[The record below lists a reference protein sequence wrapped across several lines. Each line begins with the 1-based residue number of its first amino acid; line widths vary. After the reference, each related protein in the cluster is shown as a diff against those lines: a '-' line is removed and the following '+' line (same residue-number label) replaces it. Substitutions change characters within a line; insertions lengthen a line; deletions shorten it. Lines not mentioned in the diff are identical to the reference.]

1 MTTFI
6 GTPRV
11 GVTLALCCLM
21 LLGAMPVI
29 VGGRPSGASALS
41 FALLYSIWQLAFSL
55 PLTLAEARAGKGGLF
70 RSGLPQD
77 QRRTIIGTA
86 LFTGVLFAL
95 AAWAYVLGFET
106 VGAVNAAIALQLY
119 PLLAAS
125 LEAALFGRRKTRAEL
140 LFTLLIVGALF
151 HLATGGRWQ
160 MTGLSPWFAVALAV
174 PLLWAVA
181 HVILRET
188 LVRTAATPNEV
199 TTSRLVIVVLLLTP
213 LAIAVDGPAAVLAAV
228 TAPMTQAFALAM
240 GLAYYVELILW
251 FHAVRH
257 IDVSVA
263 SSVTVPAPAVTLL
276 LSMALLGTTAEAYQ
290 LTALIGVIVGLFG
303 LMWASIRRVRPA

>member
-1 MTTFI
+1 MTRFS
-6 GTPRV
+6 GTPRT
-11 GVTLALCCLM
+11 GVALALCCLL

-29 VGGRPSGASALS
+29 VGGRPAGASALT
-41 FALLYSIWQLAFSL
+41 FALLYSLWQLLFSL
-55 PLTLAEARAGKGGLF
+55 PLTIAEARAGRGGLF
-70 RSGLPQD
+70 RTGLPAVD
-77 QRRTIIGTA
+77 RRRIVVTA
-86 LFTGVLFAL
+86 LFTGALFAL

-106 VGAVNAAIALQLY
+106 VGAVNAAIALQIY
-119 PLLAAS
+119 PLLAAG
-125 LEAALFGRRKTRAEL
+125 LEAALYGRRKSRAEL
-140 LFTLLIVGALF
+140 TFTLLIVGALF
-151 HLATGGRWQ
+151 HLATGGRWR
-160 MTGLSPWFAVALAV
+160 MDGLSPWFAVALAV

-199 TTSRLVIVVLLLTP
+199 TTSRLVIVVALLTP
-213 LAIAVDGPAAVLAAV
+213 LTLAVDGPSALLTTAV
-228 TAPMTQAFALAM
+228 APMTQAFALAM

-276 LSMALLGTTAEAYQ
+276 LSMAFLGEAAETYQ
-290 LTALIGVIVGLFG
+290 IAALIGVIAGLFG
-303 LMWASIRRVRPA
+303 LMWASTGRAEAA

>member
-6 GTPRV
+6 GTPRA
-11 GVTLALCCLM
+11 GVTLALCCLV

-29 VGGRPSGASALS
+29 VGGRPAGASALT
-41 FALLYSIWQLAFSL
+41 FALLYSFWQLVFSL
-55 PLTLAEARAGKGGLF
+55 PLTLAEALAGKGGLF
-70 RSGLPQD
+70 RWGLPRGE
-77 QRRTIIGTA
+77 RRKILGTA
-86 LFTGVLFAL
+86 LFTGALFAL
-95 AAWAYVLGFET
+95 AAWAYVLGFEK
-106 VGAVNAAIALQLY
+106 VGAVNAAIALQIY

-125 LEAALFGRRKTRAEL
+125 LEAALFGRRKSRAEL

-181 HVILRET
+181 HVILREM
-188 LVRTAATPNEV
+188 LLRTAATPNEV
-199 TTSRLVIVVLLLTP
+199 TTSRLVIVVVLLTP
-213 LAIAVDGPAAVLAAV
+213 LAFAVDGPAAVIAA
-228 TAPMTQAFALAM
+228 TTDTMTEAFALAM

-276 LSMALLGTTAEAYQ
+276 LSMAFLGTAAEAYQ
-290 LTALIGVIVGLFG
+290 LAALTGVIAGLFG
-303 LMWASIRRVRPA
+303 LMWASTRRTRPA

>member
-1 MTTFI
+1 MTIFT

-11 GVTLALCCLM
+11 GVTLALCCLV

-29 VGGRPSGASALS
+29 VGGRPAGASALT
-41 FALLYSIWQLAFSL
+41 FALLYSVWQLAFSL

-70 RSGLPQD
+70 RSGLP
-77 QRRTIIGTA
+77 RGERHKIVATA

-95 AAWAYVLGFET
+95 AAWAYVLGFEK
-106 VGAVNAAIALQLY
+106 VGAVNAAIALQIY

-125 LEAALFGRRKTRAEL
+125 LEAALFGRRKSRTEL

-151 HLATGGRWQ
+151 HLATGGRWR

-199 TTSRLVIVVLLLTP
+199 TTSRLVIVVALLTP
-213 LAIAVDGPAAVLAAV
+213 LALVVDGPAAVIAATV
-228 TAPMTQAFALAM
+228 APMTEAFALAM

-263 SSVTVPAPAVTLL
+263 STVTVPAPAVTLM
-276 LSMALLGTTAEAYQ
+276 LSMTFLGTTAEAYQ
-290 LTALIGVIVGLFG
+290 LTALVGVIAGLFG
-303 LMWASIRRVRPA
+303 LMWASTRRLRPA

>member
-1 MTTFI
+1 MTIFI

-11 GVTLALCCLM
+11 GVAFALCCLM

-29 VGGRPSGASALS
+29 VGGRPAGASALT
-41 FALLYSIWQLAFSL
+41 FALIYSVWQLIFSL
-55 PLTLAEARAGKGGLF
+55 PLTFAEAKAGKGGLF
-70 RSGLPQD
+70 RSGLPRGE
-77 QRRTIIGTA
+77 RRKIVTTA
-86 LFTGVLFAL
+86 LFTGALFAL
-95 AAWAYVLGFET
+95 AAWAYVLGFEK
-106 VGAVNAAIALQLY
+106 VGAVNAAIALQIY

-125 LEAALFGRRKTRAEL
+125 LEAALFGRRKSRTEL

-188 LVRTAATPNEV
+188 LLRTAATPNEV
-199 TTSRLVIVVLLLTP
+199 TTSRLVIVVMLLTP
-213 LAIAVDGPAAVLAAV
+213 LALVIDGPAAVIAAAM
-228 TAPMTQAFALAM
+228 APMTQAFALVM

-276 LSMALLGTTAEAYQ
+276 LSMAFLGATAEAYQ
-290 LTALIGVIVGLFG
+290 LVALTGVIAGLFG
-303 LMWASIRRVRPA
+303 LMWASTRRVRPA

>member
-1 MTTFI
+1 MTTFP

-11 GVTLALCCLM
+11 GVALALCCLM

-29 VGGRPSGASALS
+29 VGGRPAGASALT
-41 FALLYSIWQLAFSL
+41 FALLYSVWQLVFSL

-70 RSGLPQD
+70 RSGLPEG
-77 QRRTIIGTA
+77 QRRKILGTA
-86 LFTGVLFAL
+86 LFTGALFAL
-95 AAWAYVLGFET
+95 AAWAYVLGFEK
-106 VGAVNAAIALQLY
+106 VGAVNAAIALQIY

-125 LEAALFGRRKTRAEL
+125 LEAALFGRRKSRMEL

-160 MTGLSPWFAVALAV
+160 MAGLSPWFAVALAV
-174 PLLWAVA
+174 PVLWAVA

-188 LVRTAATPNEV
+188 LVRTSATPNEV

-213 LAIAVDGPAAVLAAV
+213 LALVVDGSAAIAAAVS
-228 TAPMTQAFALAM
+228 APMTEVFALAM

-276 LSMALLGTTAEAYQ
+276 LSIAFLGVTAEAYQ
-290 LTALIGVIVGLFG
+290 LAALTGVIVGLLG
-303 LMWASIRRVRPA
+303 LMWASTRRVEPA

>member
-1 MTTFI
+1 MTTFT

-11 GVTLALCCLM
+11 GVALALCCLM

-29 VGGRPSGASALS
+29 VGGRPAGASALT
-41 FALLYSIWQLAFSL
+41 FALLYSVWQLVFSL
-55 PLTLAEARAGKGGLF
+55 PLTLAEARAGKGGVF
-70 RSGLPQD
+70 RSGLPQGE
-77 QRRTIIGTA
+77 RRKILGTA
-86 LFTGVLFAL
+86 LFTGALFAL
-95 AAWAYVLGFET
+95 AAWAYVLGFEK
-106 VGAVNAAIALQLY
+106 VGAVNAAIALQIY

-125 LEAALFGRRKTRAEL
+125 LEAALFGRRKSRTEL

-188 LVRTAATPNEV
+188 LLRTAATPNEV
-199 TTSRLVIVVLLLTP
+199 TTSRLVIVVVLLTP
-213 LAIAVDGPAAVLAAV
+213 LALVVDGPAAVVAAA
-228 TAPMTQAFALAM
+228 TDTMTEAFTVAM

-276 LSMALLGTTAEAYQ
+276 LSMAFLGATAEAYQ
-290 LTALIGVIVGLFG
+290 LAALTGVVAGLLG
-303 LMWASIRRVRPA
+303 LMWASTRRVRPA

>member
-1 MTTFI
+1 MTAFT

-11 GVTLALCCLM
+11 GVTLALCCLV

-29 VGGRPSGASALS
+29 VGGRPAGASALT
-41 FALLYSIWQLAFSL
+41 FALLYSIWQLVFSL
-55 PLTLAEARAGKGGLF
+55 PLALAEARAGRGGLF
-70 RSGLPQD
+70 REGLPRGE
-77 QRRTIIGTA
+77 RRKIVATA

-95 AAWAYVLGFET
+95 AAWAYVLGFEK
-106 VGAVNAAIALQLY
+106 VGAVNAAIALQIY

-125 LEAALFGRRKTRAEL
+125 LEAALFGRRKSRLEL
-140 LFTLLIVGALF
+140 TFTLLIVGALF
-151 HLATGGRWQ
+151 HLATGGRWR
-160 MTGLSPWFAVALAV
+160 MTGLSPWFALALAV

-188 LVRTAATPNEV
+188 LIRTAATPNEV
-199 TTSRLVIVVLLLTP
+199 TTSRLVIVVALLAP
-213 LAIAVDGPAAVLAAV
+213 LALAVDGPAAVAAAAM
-228 TAPMTQAFALAM
+228 APMTEVFALAM

-276 LSMALLGTTAEAYQ
+276 LSMVFLGATAEAYQ
-290 LTALIGVIVGLFG
+290 LVALAGVVAGLLG
-303 LMWASIRRVRPA
+303 LMWASTRRPRLA

>member
-1 MTTFI
+1 MTTFT
-6 GTPRV
+6 GTPRI
-11 GVTLALCCLM
+11 GVALALCCLI

-29 VGGRPSGASALS
+29 VGARPAGVSALT
-41 FALLYSIWQLAFSL
+41 FALLYSVWQLIFSL

-70 RSGLPQD
+70 RSGPPRGE
-77 QRRTIIGTA
+77 RRKMIATA
-86 LFTGVLFAL
+86 LFTGALFAL
-95 AAWAYVLGFET
+95 AAWAYVLGFEK
-106 VGAVNAAIALQLY
+106 VGAINAAIALQIY

-125 LEAALFGRRKTRAEL
+125 LEAALFGRRKNRMEL
-140 LFTLLIVGALF
+140 MFTLLIVGALF

-160 MTGLSPWFAVALAV
+160 MTGLSPWFAAALAV

-181 HVILRET
+181 HVILREA
-188 LVRTAATPNEV
+188 LLKTAATPNEV
-199 TTSRLVIVVLLLTP
+199 TTSRLIIVVALLTP
-213 LAIAVDGPAAVLAAV
+213 LTLIIDGPAAVLAAT
-228 TAPMTQAFALAM
+228 TAPMTQAFAVAM

-276 LSMALLGTTAEAYQ
+276 LSMAFLGATAETYQ
-290 LTALIGVIVGLFG
+290 LAALFGVITGLFG
-303 LMWASIRRVRPA
+303 LMWASTRRVRPA

>member
-1 MTTFI
+1 MTTFT

-11 GVTLALCCLM
+11 GVALALCCLM

-29 VGGRPSGASALS
+29 VGGRPAGASALT
-41 FALLYSIWQLAFSL
+41 FALLYSVWQLVFSL

-70 RSGLPQD
+70 RSGLPRGE
-77 QRRTIIGTA
+77 QRKILGTA
-86 LFTGVLFAL
+86 LFTGALFAL
-95 AAWAYVLGFET
+95 AAWAYVLGFEK
-106 VGAVNAAIALQLY
+106 VGAVNAAIALQIY

-125 LEAALFGRRKTRAEL
+125 LEAALFGRRKSRMEL

-151 HLATGGRWQ
+151 HLATGGHWQ
-160 MTGLSPWFAVALAV
+160 MAGLSPWFAVALAV

-188 LVRTAATPNEV
+188 LLRTAATPNEV
-199 TTSRLVIVVLLLTP
+199 TTSRLVIVVVLLTP
-213 LAIAVDGPAAVLAAV
+213 LALVVDGPAAVV
-228 TAPMTQAFALAM
+228 TAATDTMTEAFAVAM

-276 LSMALLGTTAEAYQ
+276 LSMAFLGAAAEAYQ
-290 LTALIGVIVGLFG
+290 LAALTGVVAGLLG
-303 LMWASIRRVRPA
+303 LMWASTRRVRPT

>member
-1 MTTFI
+1 MTTFP

-11 GVTLALCCLM
+11 GVTLVLCCLV

-29 VGGRPSGASALS
+29 VGGRPAGASALT
-41 FALLYSIWQLAFSL
+41 FALLYSVWQLAFSL

-70 RSGLPQD
+70 RSGLPRGE
-77 QRRTIIGTA
+77 RRKIVATA

-95 AAWAYVLGFET
+95 AAWAYVLGFEK
-106 VGAVNAAIALQLY
+106 VGAVNAAIALQIY

-125 LEAALFGRRKTRAEL
+125 LEAALFGRRKSRTEL

-188 LVRTAATPNEV
+188 LLRTTATPNEV
-199 TTSRLVIVVLLLTP
+199 TTSRLVIVVVLLTP
-213 LAIAVDGPAAVLAAV
+213 LALVVDGPAALIAA
-228 TAPMTQAFALAM
+228 TTDTMTEAFALAM

-276 LSMALLGTTAEAYQ
+276 LSIVFLGATAEAYQ
-290 LTALIGVIVGLFG
+290 LTALTGVIVGLFG
-303 LMWASIRRVRPA
+303 LMWASTRRLRPA

>member
-11 GVTLALCCLM
+11 GVALALCCLV

-29 VGGRPSGASALS
+29 VGGRPTGASALT
-41 FALLYSIWQLAFSL
+41 FALLYSVWQLVFSL
-55 PLTLAEARAGKGGLF
+55 PLTLVEARGGKGGLF
-70 RSGLPQD
+70 RSGLPRGE
-77 QRRTIIGTA
+77 RRKILGTA
-86 LFTGVLFAL
+86 LFTGALFAL
-95 AAWAYVLGFET
+95 AAWAYVLGFEK
-106 VGAVNAAIALQLY
+106 VGAVNAAIALQIY

-125 LEAALFGRRKTRAEL
+125 LEAALFGRRKSRAEL

-188 LVRTAATPNEV
+188 LLRTAATPNEV
-199 TTSRLVIVVLLLTP
+199 TTSRLVIVAVLLTP
-213 LAIAVDGPAAVLAAV
+213 LALAVDGPAAVIAA
-228 TAPMTQAFALAM
+228 TTDPMTEAFALAM

-276 LSMALLGTTAEAYQ
+276 LSMAFLGTAAETYQ
-290 LTALIGVIVGLFG
+290 LTALAGVIAGLLG
-303 LMWASIRRVRPA
+303 LMWASTRRVGPA

>member
-6 GTPRV
+6 ATPRT
-11 GVTLALCCLM
+11 GVTLALCCLL

-29 VGGRPSGASALS
+29 VGGRPVGASALT
-41 FALLYSIWQLAFSL
+41 FALLCSVWQLVFSL
-55 PLTLAEARAGKGGLF
+55 PLTLAEARTGKGGLF
-70 RSGLPQD
+70 RSGLPEG
-77 QRRTIIGTA
+77 QRRKILGTA
-86 LFTGVLFAL
+86 LFTGALFAL
-95 AAWAYVLGFET
+95 AAWTYVLGFEK
-106 VGAVNAAIALQLY
+106 VGAVNAAIALQIY

-125 LEAALFGRRKTRAEL
+125 LEAALFGRRKSRTEL

-160 MTGLSPWFAVALAV
+160 MAGLSPWFAVALAV

-188 LVRTAATPNEV
+188 LVKTAATPNEV
-199 TTSRLVIVVLLLTP
+199 TTSRLVIVVVLLAP
-213 LAIAVDGPAAVLAAV
+213 LALLVDGPAAVIAAM
-228 TAPMTQAFALAM
+228 TDPMTEAFALAM

-257 IDVSVA
+257 IDVSIA

-276 LSMALLGTTAEAYQ
+276 LSMAFLGATAEAYQ
-290 LTALIGVIVGLFG
+290 LAALTGIIIGLLGLI
-303 LMWASIRRVRPA
+303 WASTRRVEPA